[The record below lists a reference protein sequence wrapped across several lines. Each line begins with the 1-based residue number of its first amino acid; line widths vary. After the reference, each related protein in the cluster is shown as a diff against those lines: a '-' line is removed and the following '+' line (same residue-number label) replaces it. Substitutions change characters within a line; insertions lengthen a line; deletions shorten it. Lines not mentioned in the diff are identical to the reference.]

1 MVIMIT
7 QQRSLQQESILKAE
21 NGYQFIDSYKGR
33 FPDPEDAI
41 GIQQVTKL
49 FFSAGPKWLDRLFA
63 FRNRMVKFFGLKV
76 PGKVAER
83 KRQLQNFSCAP
94 GEQIGLFKVI
104 QRTENEVVLGE
115 DDKHLDFRVSLL
127 LQKSCLDDKEKELT
141 ITTLVKFHNRMGR
154 LYFIPVKPFHRL
166 IVPAMLKGI
175 IRKLKAEEASSL
187 L

>member
-1 MVIMIT
+1 MIIK
-7 QQRSLQQESILKAE
+7 QRSLQQQSILKAE
-21 NGYQFIDSYKGR
+21 NGYQFIDSYR
-33 FPDPEDAI
+33 CRVSDPEDAI
-41 GIQQVTKL
+41 EIQQIGKL

-76 PGKVAER
+76 PGKLEER
-83 KRQLQNFSCAP
+83 ERQLQNFRCIP
-94 GEQIGLFKVI
+94 GERIGLFKVI
-104 QRTENEVVLGE
+104 QRTEDEVVLGE

-127 LQKSCLDDKEKELT
+127 LQKSSPEDKEKVLT

-154 LYFIPVKPFHRL
+154 LYFILVKPFHRR

-175 IRKLKAEEASSL
+175 IRELKAEEASSL